1 MCASCGRRGACHHA
15 QTERPLCSACL
26 PVVLEAC
33 AHCGRTRRVEARTYR
48 GALCAGCFRRALR
61 AKVVCQGCGQR
72 RRPVARD
79 ERGEL
84 CASCDGDPGWQRCRS
99 CGAEELNWRDG
110 RCPDCCL
117 TSELAALAA
126 TADPDA
132 LARLRPYLAS
142 LRDRAQPKSVL
153 EWMQV
158 SPAWPTVPAMLN
170 GELPISH
177 DTLDSHNQGAA
188 YLRAALVAAGALEPR
203 DETLARFALW
213 ADAQVN
219 ELPEHPDRVHLAA
232 YASWGL
238 HGDLARR
245 THSGTAKRS
254 THRNARRKLRVAIM
268 LTGWLHG
275 QGRSLADVRQDLV
288 EDWLADAPS
297 RSLPLRDFLQWA
309 HHAGITIPIE
319 IRRPAPRASIEP
331 IDHEALLV
339 LTRVLLQAD
348 DVELPARVAG
358 VLVLLL
364 GQPVT
369 RLVAL
374 KRSDVTHEDD
384 RVMLALGR
392 EPVQLP
398 PPLATLVLRLTE
410 QATASPWL
418 FPGAKAGAPISAER
432 MQRRL
437 HQLGVPARNGRSA
450 ALLSL
455 AGTLPPS
462 ILADLLGYC
471 DDTANAWRQAAGGDW
486 ARYAALTT
494 DTTPH

>member
-1 MCASCGRRGACHHA
+1 MVQACADCGRN
-15 QTERPLCSACL
+15 
-26 PVVLEAC
+26 
-33 AHCGRTRRVEARTYR
+33 RRVEARTYR
-48 GALCAGCFRRALR
+48 GALCTGCFRRALR
-61 AKVVCQGCGQR
+61 AKVVCHGCGQR

-84 CASCDGDPGWQRCRS
+84 CASCADDPGWQRCRS

-110 RCPDCCL
+110 RCPVCCL
-117 TSELAALAA
+117 ESELAALAA
-126 TADPDA
+126 VAEPDA
-132 LARLRPYLAS
+132 LGRLSPYLAS

-158 SPAWPTVPAMLN
+158 SPAWRTVLAMLN
-170 GELPISH
+170 GELQISH
-177 DTLDSHNQGAA
+177 DTLDSHDQGHATG
-188 YLRAALVAAGALEPR
+188 YLRAALVTAGALEPR
-203 DETLARFALW
+203 DETLARFARW

-245 THSGTAKRS
+245 THNGTAKPS

-268 LTGWLHG
+268 FAGWLHD
-275 QGRSLADVRQDLV
+275 QGRALADARQDLV

-309 HHAGITIPIE
+309 HHAGISMPIE
-319 IRRPAPRASIEP
+319 IRRPASRASIEP
-331 IDHEALLV
+331 INQQALLTH
-339 LTRVLLQAD
+339 TRALLHAD
-348 DVELPARVAG
+348 DVELPARVAAI
-358 VLVLLL
+358 LVLLL

-374 KRSDVTHEDD
+374 KHSDVSHKDD
-384 RVMLALGR
+384 RVLLALGR

-410 QATASPWL
+410 QRSGSPWL
-418 FPGAKAGAPISAER
+418 FPGAKAGAAISAER

-437 HQLGVPARNGRSA
+437 QQLGVSARSGRSG
-450 ALLSL
+450 ALMSL

-486 ARYAALTT
+486 ARYAALAT
-494 DTTPH
+494 DSPPR